1 MDMSQTITVK
11 GMSCEHCEQTVEE
24 ALEAIDGVTSATADH
39 DAETATIE
47 GTAHSDVLT
56 TAVEE
61 AGYEA
66 TDTEA

>member
-1 MDMSQTITVK
+1 MTQTITVK
-11 GMSCEHCEQTVEE
+11 GMSCGHCEQTIAE
-24 ALEAIDGVTSATADH
+24 ALEDLDGVTSATTDR

-47 GTAHSDVLT
+47 GAADPEILT

-66 TDTEA
+66 SL

>member
-1 MDMSQTITVK
+1 MSQTITVK

-24 ALEAIDGVTSATADH
+24 ALEALDGVTSATADH
-39 DAETATIE
+39 DAEIATVE
-47 GTAHSDVLT
+47 GATDSNVLT

-66 TDTEA
+66 PDAEA